1 MPKSIV
7 KKSKRFYFIFK
18 YYYFKRNDEEDP
30 KIIMKTN
37 EKLLKKIGDFVEAV
51 ASGRPIVKS
60 KIYIVNLLFRIVDE
74 DYGN

>member
-1 MPKSIV
+1 
-7 KKSKRFYFIFK
+7 
-18 YYYFKRNDEEDP
+18 
-30 KIIMKTN
+30 MKTN